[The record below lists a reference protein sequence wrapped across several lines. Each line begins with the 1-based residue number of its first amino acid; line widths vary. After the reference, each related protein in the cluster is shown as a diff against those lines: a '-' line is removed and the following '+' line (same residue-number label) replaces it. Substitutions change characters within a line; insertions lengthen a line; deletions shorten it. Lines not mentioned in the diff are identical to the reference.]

1 MGKIRIPN
9 YSLGEELIN
18 SISHGLGALLSIAG
32 LVILLVNS
40 HSAMAAVTSS
50 SIYGS
55 TMIILYVIS
64 CIYHGLS
71 KRTRAKGVLRVI
83 DHCNVYLLVAGTF
96 TPITLSLIGGV
107 IGWVWFAI
115 VWIITIIGV
124 VLTSID
130 VDKYS
135 FASVVLHLALGW
147 SCLICY
153 KPLFGTM
160 DGTEILFLVLGGIFY
175 SIGAALYGIGKKK
188 RYMHSVFHFFVL
200 AGSIFHFFMILH
212 FTA

>member
-1 MGKIRIPN
+1 M
-9 YSLGEELIN
+9 
-18 SISHGLGALLSIAG
+18 
-32 LVILLVNS
+32 
-40 HSAMAAVTSS
+40 
-50 SIYGS
+50 
-55 TMIILYVIS
+55 
-64 CIYHGLS
+64 
-71 KRTRAKGVLRVI
+71 
-83 DHCNVYLLVAGTF
+83 
-96 TPITLSLIGGV
+96 
-107 IGWVWFAI
+107 
-115 VWIITIIGV
+115 

-153 KPLFGTM
+153 KPLFGAM

>member
-50 SIYGS
+50 IYGS
-55 TMIILYVIS
+55 TMIVLYVIS

-115 VWIITIIGV
+115 VWIITIIGI

-153 KPLFGTM
+153 KPLFGAM
-160 DGTEILFLVLGGIFY
+160 DGTEILFLVLGGVFY

-188 RYMHSVFHFFVL
+188 KYMHSVFHFFVL